1 MSPRSVA
8 FLVLWPLLLAPVA
21 AAAPP
26 GDARAGE
33 QWAVAP
39 KAVFN
44 LPAAWEA
51 SRGAGV
57 TVAVIDTG
65 ARIEHPDLAPNVWVN
80 FGETPRNRVDDDGNG
95 YVDDVHGVDL
105 TSTAKRQDLTD
116 GYGHGT
122 HVAGTIAAAANR
134 RGVVGVAPRAR
145 LMIVKVIPAKG
156 AGRTSAVAEGIRYAV
171 ANGAQVINMSL
182 SGSTKDDRVRDA
194 ILAAADANVVVV
206 CSAGNDGLN
215 IDRKPAYPVAYAAAN
230 LIGVAATAPDTGKA
244 LGDFSNFGRRTVAV
258 AAPGADVLS
267 TTSDGGYGF
276 MSGTSMA
283 APHVAGV
290 VALMRSVAPK
300 LSAAEIRA
308 VLLQNAARSS
318 LPIGSGYVD
327 ARGAVRGAAAETAV
341 TLGQRPRLR
350 VVRAQS
356 AGKGRGA
363 TTVIQFGVSGATD
376 AVRRYRVLLGR
387 KRVAELAPGP
397 SVLTARVR
405 RGGKRATVQA
415 LGDGDRVISRVR
427 ARVTRVP
434 KGKLDIGS
442 GGDVGV
448 G

>member
-8 FLVLWPLLLAPVA
+8 LVVLWLAVCSPA
-21 AAAPP
+21 AAQMPNDP
-26 GDARAGE
+26 RISE

-39 KAVFN
+39 RSVFN
-44 LPAAWEA
+44 LQGAW
-51 SRGAGV
+51 SVTRGAGV

-80 FGETPRNRVDDDGNG
+80 FGEVPRNRADDDGNG

-122 HVAGTIAAAANR
+122 HVAGTIAAAANG

-145 LMIVKVIPAKG
+145 LMIVKVIPTKG

-182 SGSTKDDRVRDA
+182 GGTTRDNRVRDA

-206 CSAGNDGLN
+206 CSAGNDGIN
-215 IDRKPAYPVAYAAAN
+215 IDRKPAYPVSYAAPN
-230 LIGVAATAPDTGKA
+230 LIGVAATRPDTGKA
-244 LGDFSNFGRRTVAV
+244 LGDFSNFGPRTVAV

-267 TTSDGGYGF
+267 TTSDGGYGL

-290 VALMRSVAPK
+290 VALMRAVAPR

-327 ARGAVRGAAAETAV
+327 ARGAVRGCGQGHGDHARPAAAAPGRAGAER
-341 TLGQRPRLR
+341 GPRPRGR
-350 VVRAQS
+350 RPSSSS
-356 AGKGRGA
+356 AC
-363 TTVIQFGVSGATD
+363 
-376 AVRRYRVLLGR
+376 
-387 KRVAELAPGP
+387 
-397 SVLTARVR
+397 
-405 RGGKRATVQA
+405 
-415 LGDGDRVISRVR
+415 R
-427 ARVTRVP
+427 ARPTRYAATGCCSAAAGWRSWRP
-434 KGKLDIGS
+434 GRPC
-442 GGDVGV
+442 
-448 G
+448 